1 MSILLRPFQ
10 GFSAEEG
17 RNIGLYI
24 GGIMA
29 YKFGLETM
37 NACMSGI
44 FLNRLAGVVVSTGT
58 LWTGAQSV
66 NLVCQCIGSLLVGP
80 LIKRMTA
87 ARLLTTAIILF
98 GVVIC
103 IMPILE
109 GATGGSVP
117 GYYENL
123 KGSQNKATWGSWTP
137 YLIYMIYPLAGIFHG
152 MVELMRRVI
161 PAEIV
166 GGDAVKLRRMDAL
179 VHVCYEI
186 TGTVGALMS
195 PYWISYF
202 GWGYAVTIMPIAF
215 AISATLWYFLRPS
228 ETKVKALEKFKAENK
243 GRGIF
248 KDMGSVFYS
257 YFYSI
262 WVGVKLVCTQRAL
275 IWLIPAY
282 ALALVHHRYL
292 ENTLFPFYAKSEL
305 KNSDFQNILTGG
317 SNFGELLGAL
327 TVLALARHVKT
338 PIPFLR
344 LDAILVLVVWIFP
357 YVTVPTENVLGFVWS
372 LTPVAAI
379 ISFGWAS
386 GDVSLAAY
394 VQSRLAGIDSHDAH
408 TSPLAAVMSFLYV
421 TYLVV
426 YFILA
431 NVMATVRDN
440 WKAPSKE
447 LYIWIGG
454 VMMTIAGAIVF
465 ASTFIPRGSFAFNPD
480 PDTIKFNGDEYG
492 STPVSSDEEVVVD
505 RKKSDGADVV
515 ELMVA

>member
-10 GFSAEEG
+10 GFNAEEG

-37 NACMSGI
+37 NACMSGV
-44 FLNRLAGVVVSTGT
+44 FLNRLSNGTGQ

-66 NLVCQCIGSLLVGP
+66 NLVCQCLGSLLVGP

-98 GVVIC
+98 GIVILL
-103 IMPILE
+103 MPILE
-109 GATGGSVP
+109 GATGGSIP
-117 GYYENL
+117 GYYANL
-123 KGSQNKATWGSWTP
+123 KGSQTKSTWGSWTP
-137 YLIYMIYPLAGIFHG
+137 YLIFLIYPLAGVFHG

-186 TGTVGALMS
+186 TGTVGALFS

-215 AISATLWYFLRPS
+215 AVAACMWFFLKPS
-228 ETKVKALEKFKAENK
+228 DAKLSALEKFKADNK
-243 GRGIF
+243 SEGIF
-248 KDMGSVFYS
+248 KDLGRVFYS

-262 WVGVKLVCTQRAL
+262 WVGIRMVCTQRAL
-275 IWLIPAY
+275 VWLIPAY
-282 ALALVHHRYL
+282 SLALIHHRYL

-305 KNSDFQNILTGG
+305 KNSDLQNILTGG
-317 SNFGELLGAL
+317 SNFGELLGAM
-327 TVLALARHVKT
+327 TVLALAKHVKT

-344 LDAILVLVVWIFP
+344 LDSVFILVVWILP
-357 YVTVPTENVLGFVWS
+357 YINVPADNVLGFVWS

-394 VQSRLAGIDSHDAH
+394 VQSRLTGIESNDQH

-421 TYLVV
+421 TYLVG

-440 WKAPSKE
+440 WKGPSKE

-454 VMMTIAGAIVF
+454 VMMTLAGAIVF
-465 ASTFIPRGSFAFNPD
+465 ASTFIPRGAFALNPD
-480 PDTIKFNGDEYG
+480 PDSIRFNDDEFKSAPIDG
-492 STPVSSDEEVVVD
+492 SDDEATVD
-505 RKKSDGADVV
+505 AEEKKKSGADVV